1 MRNSKTLR
9 NQVIYSIFTRNYT
22 PEGTFNAITD
32 EEIARIKALGTDI
45 IWFMPI
51 HPIGE
56 KNRKGS
62 LGSPYA
68 IKDYRAVNPELGT
81 LEDFK
86 AVVARIHAQGM
97 KVLIDVVYNHTSP
110 DSVLS
115 IEHPEWFFKKAN
127 GDFGN
132 KTGDWWDVID
142 LDYTSGNDLWNYQ
155 IETLQQWAKIVDGF
169 RCDVA
174 SLVPLEFWKMARKQV
189 AEVNP
194 ETIWLAESVEFNFIE
209 SNRQQGFVGLSD
221 SEIFQAFDMAYEYD
235 TFYAFREYLDGE
247 RTLKSYI
254 DLLSMQRSW
263 YGADKVKLRYMEN
276 HDTFRTINKVEGSEY
291 LAWTAFT
298 FFSQGA
304 VLLYNG
310 QEVED
315 ANLPSL
321 FDKDVVNWETGK
333 DNSAFLAKLADIKT
347 DPIFAN
353 GYYDITLSE
362 DEHVIMTTYI
372 DWTTG
377 RTVYG
382 LFPVAG
388 SGVADIDLEAGDYV
402 CHLTGDTVSVEGG
415 HIQVDQPLVLEVLK

>member
-22 PEGTFNAITD
+22 AEGTFNAITD

-115 IEHPEWFFKKAN
+115 VEHPEWFFKKSN

-174 SLVPLEFWKMARKQV
+174 SLVPLEFWKLARKQV

-235 TFYAFREYLDGE
+235 TFYAFREYLDDE

-254 DLLSMQRSW
+254 DMLSMQRSW

-276 HDTFRTINKVEGSEY
+276 HDTFRAINKVSGPEY

-298 FFSQGA
+298 FFSQGV

-321 FDKDVVNWETGK
+321 FDKDPVIWETGK
-333 DNSAFLAKLADIKT
+333 DNSDFLAKLADIKT
-347 DPIFAN
+347 NPIFAN
-353 GYYDITLSE
+353 GYYDIALSE
-362 DEHVIMTTYI
+362 DEHVIITTYT

-388 SGVADIDLEAGDYV
+388 AGIADIDLEAGDYV

-415 HIQVDQPLVLEVLK
+415 HVQVDQPLVLEVLR